1 MMLLKSWKKRKI
13 IFVLLFA
20 MIGGRILISLLA
32 MAGVIKWVS
41 PLGGASELS
50 WIIPIVVPVVLI
62 SIMLVTGRK
71 IMTHPQQMARG
82 MEDEP
87 LSEILQK
94 RFVRGEITK
103 KQYDDMKRILQ
114 DE

>member
-1 MMLLKSWKKRKI
+1 MMLLKSSKKRKS

-32 MAGVIKWVS
+32 MTGVIKWVS
-41 PLGGASELS
+41 PLGGTSEIS

-71 IMTHPQQMARG
+71 MTTHQQQIARG
-82 MEDEP
+82 TEDEL

-94 RFVRGEITK
+94 RFARGEITK
-103 KQYDDMKRILQ
+103 KQYDNIKRILQ
-114 DE
+114 DK